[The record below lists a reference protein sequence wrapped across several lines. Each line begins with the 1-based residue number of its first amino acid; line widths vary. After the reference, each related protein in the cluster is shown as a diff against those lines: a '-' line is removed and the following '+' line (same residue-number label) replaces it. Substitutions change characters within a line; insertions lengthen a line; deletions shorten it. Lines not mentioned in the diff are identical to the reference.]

1 MSLQDELTAARRCLD
16 DLTRTVARL
25 EQRLAEQ
32 SEQGGR
38 SGQEAETQAPA
49 RAVHLVSIP
58 DTPYNHALWTDSDDE
73 GVGVS
78 YRRP

>member
-16 DLTRTVARL
+16 NLTRTVARL
-25 EQRLAEQ
+25 EQRIAEQ
-32 SEQGGR
+32 SEQGD
-38 SGQEAETQAPA
+38 QEAGTRAPV

-78 YRRP
+78 YRRR

>member
-32 SEQGGR
+32 SAQDD
-38 SGQEAETQAPA
+38 QEAGARPPA